1 MPQGSHL
8 SDAVVSARVVPARSA
23 KGCADLAELAAAE
36 SWSPAPLEMVGFSL
50 PESVRQARQRMLAQ
64 YRGRFHDVRLVAG
77 MAGIGDIAHGEYVC
91 DGVYDNLGRLN
102 NAWYEKHGLRLDDS
116 GACEFFSGKG
126 EPLQVASAI
135 SFFGWENGNYAHW
148 LSEKLGRFYWIEQ
161 ADLPQDTVVLVE
173 AGLPASIMDAL
184 ALFWP
189 RERTVCVQPGRACQV
204 DVLHHFSDTA
214 DIWEPRAGYVYRG
227 DEYHLYPPAIAWMA
241 SRVRT
246 RCSALDGRDRA
257 YLIRPPGGNGRTI
270 VNQQELIRQLNGEG
284 FQAFQPE
291 VRDFASQVRALAG
304 CELAILG
311 SGAAAANLLWMP
323 RGGTL
328 VMLIQD
334 NPQMWYWF
342 FHALAA
348 AVGVR
353 LVYHPVKGLPG
364 THSVVYHWNVEIPI
378 EALRQWLAQDAQR
391 ASQGLPEQPLGV
403 ATLQGELAGRRRRT
417 LPEPLPAEPQEE
429 GVDVTVAVM
438 SYNNAEFL
446 AQTID
451 SILAQEGVRLEVVVY
466 DDCSKDDSLDVLKRY
481 AGEPRLH
488 FEVNAQNLGMTG
500 NYNKCVAA
508 GRGRY
513 VVVLGSDDVLYPGH
527 LASLVEAMDASPQA
541 ALGYTQCYWIDEKG
555 VRQQYADHP
564 GHRRASYCGGRD
576 EVIDLLCFDNYITPS
591 AAMLRRS
598 SLHLVALPEG
608 GIHRHD
614 MLAGDWELW
623 IRLAHVAPDFVF
635 LRQPSVGY
643 RVHGGQISKSFYGSD
658 RPLREHTEIL
668 ELCLDDAATRVR
680 MRDAA
685 QPIWQLYRQRIEAYS
700 AEVRAPLQARID
712 AIRRALLEQSA
723 DDSVAQCL
731 FSIILTTY
739 NRPDLLKD
747 ALASVGTQT
756 LRDFEV
762 ILINDNGEPVEH
774 LLAVYDFPITYI
786 RQGRNQGLSA
796 ARNAGL
802 KQARGRYVVYL
813 DDDDIYLP
821 NHLVVLAEAFEQHP
835 GSVIYTGVE
844 YVNEK
849 LENGQRIELGRG
861 QPFKHE
867 VFDRD
872 RLFTQ
877 NYIPVNTWAH
887 PRSMLGEVGEFD
899 TGLAA
904 FEDWD
909 MLLRLATRYPFVH
922 VPVVTSE
929 VHTREQS
936 TSDDHMLGRERK
948 NFPALYQLLY
958 QRYPGSDSEVL
969 TRERGDML
977 QRLGISVDRG
987 TDVPTLQRWLA
998 ERLPT
1003 KTENRLINQYLQEH
1017 DGGPLIGIIVLDLDG
1032 QSAPLM
1038 QTLKSL
1044 IGERCLYATLKIV
1057 VLTSSADV
1065 PKTSAGDKLHFVRL
1079 SDASLA
1085 AQINHVVS
1093 ESDFSWFMLARA
1105 GDEFTPSGL
1114 MIAGLELAANP
1125 ECRAIYG
1132 DQLQRLPDG
1141 SLGGA
1146 FLPSFNLDLLLSFPL
1161 VMARHWLFRRDV
1173 FLAVGGFD
1181 AQFAEALEFD
1191 LLTRLIE
1198 AQGLLGLGH
1207 VDEPLLITDAPALRD
1222 NPDERRVI
1230 ERHLAQRGYQARVIP
1245 GLPARYRIDYGHS
1258 NTPLVSIIIAIDAS
1272 LACLQRCL
1280 ESLLEKTRYAHYEI
1294 LFGAHD
1300 ALDADTQVWLQG
1312 IAGLADARLR
1322 VVSAGDIVQA
1332 QNQAAMAAQGE
1343 YLLLLSAESVAVSE
1357 AWLDELL
1364 NHAQRPEVG
1373 VVGGKLLS
1381 GDGRI
1386 DQAGL
1391 LLGLRGPA
1399 GRAFAGEAM
1408 DSAGYLQRLQVD
1420 QNYSAVSDACLM
1432 VRAEIFRQLGGLDT
1446 TLNAYRDVDFC
1457 LRVRA
1462 AGYLTVWA
1470 AHAVLMHEHVYREP
1484 DVAEQDALYERHLAD
1499 IARDPAY
1506 NRNLALSGRGF
1517 DLEVDSGLTW
1527 SPLSWRPLPV
1537 VLAHP
1542 ADPFGCGNYRVI
1554 KPFSAL
1560 KESGMADGM
1569 MSIGL
1574 LQVPDLERLDPDV
1587 IVLQRQIGDER
1598 LDAMR
1603 RIKKFSRA
1611 FTIYELDD
1619 YLPNLPLKSVHRP
1632 QMPKDILKSLRKGL
1646 SFVDRFT
1653 VSTAPLA
1660 EAFAGLHGDIRVVEN
1675 RLPVDWWSGLSS
1687 MRRRGRK
1694 PRVGWAGGV
1703 SHTGDL
1709 ELITDVVKE
1718 LAGEVEWVFMGMCPE
1733 VIRPYVHEMHVGV
1746 AIDLYPAALASL
1758 DLDLALAP
1766 VEQNLFNEC
1775 KSNLRLLEYG
1785 ACGFP
1790 VICSDLVCYQGALPV
1805 TRVKNRFKDWVDAI
1819 RMHISDLDASAR
1831 MGDELRRQV
1840 QHGWMLDGENLEVWR
1855 ASWSPD

>member
-1 MPQGSHL
+1 MQGENMVGGRCLGKPWLVGIAGVAHDDHEQVFALDEVSWQHSLCVLPWQQLKAYGDANGLVFERIVAGNESVYDALLLLVVGNTGVALSGTKPQVRRYLLLQGEQPRFSAEQETAFARIFLPLGEPFTDGRLVCLNQPLLLPISQLKVSRWTVCADDPELPGLLSPQWRECLENGVVPVHTADWSVPDWMPQDSYI
-8 SDAVVSARVVPARSA
+8 DARNCTGDSEVRAYCDARVGAAAGVLQGFLFGESSYPYSVEYWIVALTAAIACDVTETRKNWPLLSVIIPTYNYGHFLRQTVSSVLGQGVDDIEILVLDNASTDNTAEIIQAYADEPRVRYLRNLRNVGPRYNVLNGIHIARGRYLSMLM
-23 KGCADLAELAAAE
+23 ADDYFNPGYLSNLLPRLLSRPEVVIGYTAIRWVNEHGQPLPMPRHPGYCSEDYTGGRNELAELLIHDNYIAPTAALIQRE
-36 SWSPAPLEMVGFSL
+36 PFL
-50 PESVRQARQRMLAQ
+50 SVCRSDPNLIGAGDWLA
-64 YRGRFHDVRLVAG
+64 
-77 MAGIGDIAHGEYVC
+77 M
-91 DGVYDNLGRLN
+91 
-102 NAWYEKHGLRLDDS
+102 
-116 GACEFFSGKG
+116 
-126 EPLQVASAI
+126 LQVAEKYPDFIFMSEPGVSYRAHSAQFSNEFYSSNSPLTDHI
-135 SFFGWENGNYAHW
+135 RILEGVFKRGTESKIRGRELEVAAH
-148 LSEKLGRFYWIEQ
+148 LRRR
-161 ADLPQDTVVLVE
+161 
-173 AGLPASIMDAL
+173 L
-184 ALFWP
+184 ALYP
-189 RERTVCVQPGRACQV
+189 
-204 DVLHHFSDTA
+204 
-214 DIWEPRAGYVYRG
+214 
-227 DEYHLYPPAIAWMA
+227 DEQGSPLGM
-241 SRVRT
+241 RVRNL
-246 RCSALDGRDRA
+246 CE
-257 YLIRPPGGNGRTI
+257 
-270 VNQQELIRQLNGEG
+270 QFEEL
-284 FQAFQPE
+284 
-291 VRDFASQVRALAG
+291 
-304 CELAILG
+304 
-311 SGAAAANLLWMP
+311 
-323 RGGTL
+323 
-328 VMLIQD
+328 
-334 NPQMWYWF
+334 
-342 FHALAA
+342 
-348 AVGVR
+348 
-353 LVYHPVKGLPG
+353 
-364 THSVVYHWNVEIPI
+364 
-378 EALRQWLAQDAQR
+378 
-391 ASQGLPEQPLGV
+391 
-403 ATLQGELAGRRRRT
+403 
-417 LPEPLPAEPQEE
+417 
-429 GVDVTVAVM
+429 
-438 SYNNAEFL
+438 
-446 AQTID
+446 
-451 SILAQEGVRLEVVVY
+451 
-466 DDCSKDDSLDVLKRY
+466 
-481 AGEPRLH
+481 
-488 FEVNAQNLGMTG
+488 
-500 NYNKCVAA
+500 
-508 GRGRY
+508 
-513 VVVLGSDDVLYPGH
+513 
-527 LASLVEAMDASPQA
+527 A
-541 ALGYTQCYWIDEKG
+541 ALGE
-555 VRQQYADHP
+555 
-564 GHRRASYCGGRD
+564 
-576 EVIDLLCFDNYITPS
+576 
-591 AAMLRRS
+591 S
-598 SLHLVALPEG
+598 S
-608 GIHRHD
+608 
-614 MLAGDWELW
+614 
-623 IRLAHVAPDFVF
+623 
-635 LRQPSVGY
+635 
-643 RVHGGQISKSFYGSD
+643 
-658 RPLREHTEIL
+658 
-668 ELCLDDAATRVR
+668 
-680 MRDAA
+680 
-685 QPIWQLYRQRIEAYS
+685 
-700 AEVRAPLQARID
+700 
-712 AIRRALLEQSA
+712 
-723 DDSVAQCL
+723 L

-747 ALASVGTQT
+747 ALASVGSQT

-774 LLAVYDFPITYI
+774 LLAAYDFPITYI

-802 KQARGRYVVYL
+802 ALARGRYIVYL

-821 NHLVVLAEAFEQHP
+821 NHLAVLAEAFEQHP

-849 LENGQRIELGRG
+849 LKDGQRIELGRG

-872 RLFTQ
+872 RLFVQ

-887 PRSMLGEVGEFD
+887 PRQMLATVGEFD
-899 TGLAA
+899 TSLAA

-922 VPVVTSE
+922 VQMVTSE
-929 VHTREQS
+929 VHTREPGAGG
-936 TSDDHMLGRERK
+936 DHMLGRERK

-958 QRYPGSDSEVL
+958 QRYLGSESEVL
-969 TRERGDML
+969 KRERGDML
-977 QRLGISVDRG
+977 QRLGISADRG
-987 TDVPTLQRWLA
+987 ADVPALQRWLA
-998 ERLPT
+998 ARLPT
-1003 KTENRLINQYLQEH
+1003 AAENRLINEYLQEH

-1032 QSAPLM
+1032 QSVPLM

-1044 IGERCLYATLKIV
+1044 IGERCLYSTLKIV

-1085 AQINHVVS
+1085 AQINHIVS

-1105 GDEFTPSGL
+1105 GDEFTSSGL
-1114 MIAGLELAANP
+1114 MVAGLELAANP

-1132 DQLQRLPDG
+1132 DHLQRLPDG

-1181 AQFAEALEFD
+1181 TQFAEALEFD
-1191 LLTRLIE
+1191 LLVRLIE
-1198 AQGLLGLGH
+1198 GQGLVGLGH

-1230 ERHLAQRGYQARVIP
+1230 ERHLAQRGYQARVVP

-1258 NTPLVSIIIAIDAS
+1258 NTPLVSIIIAVDTS

-1280 ESLLEKTRYAHYEI
+1280 ESVLEKTRYGHYEI
-1294 LFGAHD
+1294 LFGAHH
-1300 ALDADTQVWLQG
+1300 AMDADTQAWLQG
-1312 IAGLADARLR
+1312 IADLADARLR
-1322 VVSAGDIVQA
+1322 VVAAADITQA
-1332 QNQAAMAAQGE
+1332 QHQAALAAQGE
-1343 YLLLLSAESVAVSE
+1343 YLLLLSAEAVAVSDS
-1357 AWLDELL
+1357 WLEELL

-1432 VRAEIFRQLGGLDT
+1432 VRAEIYHQVGGLDT
-1446 TLNAYRDVDFC
+1446 ALSAYRDVDFC
-1457 LRVRA
+1457 LRVRS
-1462 AGYLTVWA
+1462 AGYLIVWA
-1470 AHAVLMHEHVYREP
+1470 AHAVLMHDHVYREP
-1484 DVAEQDALYERHLAD
+1484 DVAEQDALYERHLPV

-1517 DLEVDSGLTW
+1517 DLEADAGLTW
-1527 SPLSWRPLPV
+1527 RPLSWRPLPV
-1537 VLAHP
+1537 ILAHP

-1560 KESGMADGM
+1560 KEHGMVDGM

-1687 MRRRGRK
+1687 KRQRGRK

-1718 LAGEVEWVFMGMCPE
+1718 LAGEVEWVFMGMCPDR
-1733 VIRPYVHEMHVGV
+1733 IRPYVHELHAGV
-1746 AIDLYPAALASL
+1746 AIDQYPAALARL

-1790 VICSDLVCYQGALPV
+1790 VVCSDLVCYQGALPV

-1819 RMHISDLDASAR
+1819 RMHISDLEASAR

-1840 QHGWMLDGENLEVWR
+1840 QGSWMLDGANIEAWR
-1855 ASWSPD
+1855 ASWLPD

>member
-1 MPQGSHL
+1 MTGDMMQSDVMVGGRCLGKPWRVGIAGVACDNPEHLFVVGDASWEALLRELPLQQLKVYGDAHGLIFERVVTGQEVIYDALLLVSDSRDGASLATSYLQVRRYLLLRGQQSRFSAEQETSFARIFLPLGEPFTDGRLVCLNPPLNLPATPASAPQWKICAAPPELPGLLSPQWRECLESGDVPVHVGEWSVPAWLPPGSYIDARDCVGDADLTARCNERVTSAATVIAAFCTDKSSYPYSTECWIAALTAAIAGDAAAVRGSGPLL
-8 SDAVVSARVVPARSA
+8 SVIIPAYNYGRFLKQTISSVLDQGYDDIEILVLDNASTDGTPEVVASFAKESCVRYLRNSRNVGPSYNVLNGIQIAQGRYLSLLMADDYYNPGYLSRLLPRLLRKPEAVVGYTSIRWVNEQGQALAAPRHPGYHCEDYDGGRNEV
-23 KGCADLAELAAAE
+23 AELLIHDNYIPPSATLIQRE
-36 SWSPAPLEMVGFSL
+36 PLLQVWRRDPQLNG
-50 PESVRQARQRMLAQ
+50 
-64 YRGRFHDVRLVAG
+64 AG
-77 MAGIGDIAHGEYVC
+77 DWLSM
-91 DGVYDNLGRLN
+91 
-102 NAWYEKHGLRLDDS
+102 
-116 GACEFFSGKG
+116 
-126 EPLQVASAI
+126 LQVA
-135 SFFGWENGNYAHW
+135 
-148 LSEKLGRFYWIEQ
+148 EK
-161 ADLPQDTVVLVE
+161 
-173 AGLPASIMDAL
+173 
-184 ALFWP
+184 
-189 RERTVCVQPGRACQV
+189 
-204 DVLHHFSDTA
+204 H
-214 DIWEPRAGYVYRG
+214 
-227 DEYHLYPPAIAWMA
+227 
-241 SRVRT
+241 
-246 RCSALDGRDRA
+246 
-257 YLIRPPGGNGRTI
+257 
-270 VNQQELIRQLNGEG
+270 
-284 FQAFQPE
+284 
-291 VRDFASQVRALAG
+291 
-304 CELAILG
+304 
-311 SGAAAANLLWMP
+311 
-323 RGGTL
+323 
-328 VMLIQD
+328 
-334 NPQMWYWF
+334 
-342 FHALAA
+342 
-348 AVGVR
+348 
-353 LVYHPVKGLPG
+353 
-364 THSVVYHWNVEIPI
+364 
-378 EALRQWLAQDAQR
+378 
-391 ASQGLPEQPLGV
+391 
-403 ATLQGELAGRRRRT
+403 
-417 LPEPLPAEPQEE
+417 
-429 GVDVTVAVM
+429 
-438 SYNNAEFL
+438 
-446 AQTID
+446 
-451 SILAQEGVRLEVVVY
+451 
-466 DDCSKDDSLDVLKRY
+466 
-481 AGEPRLH
+481 
-488 FEVNAQNLGMTG
+488 
-500 NYNKCVAA
+500 
-508 GRGRY
+508 
-513 VVVLGSDDVLYPGH
+513 
-527 LASLVEAMDASPQA
+527 
-541 ALGYTQCYWIDEKG
+541 
-555 VRQQYADHP
+555 
-564 GHRRASYCGGRD
+564 
-576 EVIDLLCFDNYITPS
+576 
-591 AAMLRRS
+591 
-598 SLHLVALPEG
+598 
-608 GIHRHD
+608 
-614 MLAGDWELW
+614 
-623 IRLAHVAPDFVF
+623 PDFVF
-635 LRQPSVGY
+635 LSEPGVTYRAHAAQLSTEFYASSAPLADHIRLVEGLFERNAEGKLRGRELDVAAHLRRRLALYPSEVD
-643 RVHGGQISKSFYGSD
+643 S
-658 RPLREHTEIL
+658 PLGM
-668 ELCLDDAATRVR
+668 RVR
-680 MRDAA
+680 NLCERLEALAA
-685 QPIWQLYRQRIEAYS
+685 LGES
-700 AEVRAPLQARID
+700 
-712 AIRRALLEQSA
+712 S
-723 DDSVAQCL
+723 L

-747 ALASVGTQT
+747 ALDSVGCQT
-756 LRDFEV
+756 RRDFEV

-774 LLAVYDFPITYI
+774 LLAAYDFPITYI

-802 KQARGRYVVYL
+802 ALARGRYIVYL

-821 NHLVVLAEAFEQHP
+821 NHLAVLAEAFEQHP

-849 LENGQRIELGRG
+849 LEDGQRLELARG

-872 RLFTQ
+872 RLFVQ

-887 PRSMLGEVGEFD
+887 PRQMLATVGEFD
-899 TGLAA
+899 TSLAA

-958 QRYPGSDSEVL
+958 QRYPGSGSEVL
-969 TRERGDML
+969 THERGDML
-977 QRLGISVDRG
+977 QRLGVSVEVRPKI
-987 TDVPTLQRWLA
+987 PTLQRWLA
-998 ERLPT
+998 ERIPT
-1003 KTENRLINQYLQEH
+1003 ETENRLINEYLQ
-1017 DGGPLIGIIVLDLDG
+1017 DKNGGPLIGIIVLDLEG
-1032 QSAPLM
+1032 QSPPLM

-1065 PKTSAGDKLHFVRL
+1065 PKTSAADKLHFVRL
-1079 SDASLA
+1079 NDETLAS
-1085 AQINHVVS
+1085 QINRIVS
-1093 ESDFSWFMLARA
+1093 ESDFAWFMLAYA

-1114 MIAGLELAANP
+1114 MVAGLELAANP

-1146 FLPSFNLDLLLSFPL
+1146 FLPGFNLDLLLSFPL
-1161 VMARHWLFRRDV
+1161 VMARHWLYRRDM
-1173 FLAVGGFD
+1173 FLAAGGFD
-1181 AQFAEALEFD
+1181 AEFPEAFEFE

-1198 AQGLLGLGH
+1198 QKGLVGLGH
-1207 VDEPLLITDAPALRD
+1207 VDEPLLITDAPALQD

-1230 ERHLAQRGYQARVIP
+1230 ERHLAQRGYQARVVP

-1258 NTPLVSIIIAIDAS
+1258 NTPLVSIIIAVDTS
-1272 LACLQRCL
+1272 LVCLQRCL
-1280 ESLLEKTRYAHYEI
+1280 DSVLEKTRYGHYEI
-1294 LFGAHD
+1294 LFGAHQ
-1300 ALDADTQVWLQG
+1300 AMDADTQVWLQG
-1312 IAGLADARLR
+1312 IADLADARLR
-1322 VVSAGDIVQA
+1322 VVAAADITQA
-1332 QNQAAMAAQGE
+1332 QHQAALAAQGE
-1343 YLLLLSAESVAVSE
+1343 YLLLLSGEAVAVSDG
-1357 AWLDELL
+1357 WLGELL

-1399 GRAFAGEAM
+1399 GRIFAGEAM

-1432 VRAEIFRQLGGLDT
+1432 VRADIYHQVGGLDT
-1446 TLNAYRDVDFC
+1446 TLSAYRDVDFC
-1457 LRVRA
+1457 LRVRS

-1470 AHAVLMHEHVYREP
+1470 AHAVLMHDHVYREP
-1484 DVAEQDALYERHLAD
+1484 DVAEQDALYERHLPD

-1517 DLEVDSGLTW
+1517 DLEADAGLTW
-1527 SPLSWRPLPV
+1527 RPLNWRPLPV

-1560 KESGMADGM
+1560 KEHGMVDGM

-1660 EAFAGLHGDIRVVEN
+1660 EAFAGLHGDIRVIEN

-1687 MRRRGRK
+1687 KRQRGRK
-1694 PRVGWAGGV
+1694 PRVGWAGGI

-1718 LAGEVEWVFMGMCPE
+1718 LAGEVEWVFMGMCPDR
-1733 VIRPYVHEMHVGV
+1733 IRPYVHELHAGV
-1746 AIDLYPAALASL
+1746 AIDLYPAALARL

-1790 VICSDLVCYQGALPV
+1790 VVCSDLVCYQGALPV

-1819 RMHISDLDASAR
+1819 RMHISDLEASAR

-1840 QHGWMLDGENLEVWR
+1840 QGGWMLDGANIEAWR
-1855 ASWSPD
+1855 ASWLPD

>member
-1 MPQGSHL
+1 MMQSDVMVGGRCLGKPWRVGIAGIAYDNPEQLFVLNDSSWESLRRELPLPQLRAYCDAHGLIIERVVTEHKASYDAL
-8 SDAVVSARVVPARSA
+8 LLVSDAHGGVPLVTSNLQARRYLLLRGQQSRFSAEQEASFARIFLPLGEPFTDGRLVCLNPPLNLPATPASVPLWRICADTPELPGLLSLQWRECLESGNVPVYVGDWSVPAWLPPGSYIDARDCDDDDREAYCNEQVAAAAAVLASYCIDKRSYPYSAECWVAALTAAIAGDAASVRENRPLLSVIIPAYNYGRFLKQTISSVLDQGYDDIEILVLDNASTDGTPEVVASFA
-23 KGCADLAELAAAE
+23 KESCVRYLRNSRNVGPSYNVLNGIQIAQGRYLSILMADDYYNPGYLSRLLPRLQQKPKAVVGYTSIRWVNEQGQALVAPRHPGYRSEDYDGGRNEVAELLIHDNYIPPSAA
-36 SWSPAPLEMVGFSL
+36 LI
-50 PESVRQARQRMLAQ
+50 QREPFLQ
-64 YRGRFHDVRLVAG
+64 VWRRDPQLNGAG
-77 MAGIGDIAHGEYVC
+77 DWLSM
-91 DGVYDNLGRLN
+91 
-102 NAWYEKHGLRLDDS
+102 
-116 GACEFFSGKG
+116 
-126 EPLQVASAI
+126 LQVAEKYPDFI
-135 SFFGWENGNYAHW
+135 F
-148 LSEKLGRFYWIEQ
+148 LSEPGVTYRSHAAQLSTEFYSSSAPL
-161 ADLPQDTVVLVE
+161 ADHIRLVE
-173 AGLPASIMDAL
+173 GVFERNAEGKLRGRELDVAAHLRRRL
-184 ALFWP
+184 AL
-189 RERTVCVQPGRACQV
+189 
-204 DVLHHFSDTA
+204 
-214 DIWEPRAGYVYRG
+214 
-227 DEYHLYPPAIAWMA
+227 YPSEVGSPLGV
-241 SRVRT
+241 RVRN
-246 RCSALDGRDRA
+246 L
-257 YLIRPPGGNGRTI
+257 
-270 VNQQELIRQLNGEG
+270 
-284 FQAFQPE
+284 
-291 VRDFASQVRALAG
+291 
-304 CELAILG
+304 CERLE
-311 SGAAAANLLWMP
+311 
-323 RGGTL
+323 
-328 VMLIQD
+328 
-334 NPQMWYWF
+334 
-342 FHALAA
+342 ALAA
-348 AVGVR
+348 
-353 LVYHPVKGLPG
+353 
-364 THSVVYHWNVEIPI
+364 
-378 EALRQWLAQDAQR
+378 
-391 ASQGLPEQPLGV
+391 LG
-403 ATLQGELAGRRRRT
+403 E
-417 LPEPLPAEPQEE
+417 
-429 GVDVTVAVM
+429 
-438 SYNNAEFL
+438 
-446 AQTID
+446 
-451 SILAQEGVRLEVVVY
+451 
-466 DDCSKDDSLDVLKRY
+466 
-481 AGEPRLH
+481 
-488 FEVNAQNLGMTG
+488 
-500 NYNKCVAA
+500 
-508 GRGRY
+508 
-513 VVVLGSDDVLYPGH
+513 
-527 LASLVEAMDASPQA
+527 
-541 ALGYTQCYWIDEKG
+541 
-555 VRQQYADHP
+555 
-564 GHRRASYCGGRD
+564 
-576 EVIDLLCFDNYITPS
+576 
-591 AAMLRRS
+591 S
-598 SLHLVALPEG
+598 SLL
-608 GIHRHD
+608 
-614 MLAGDWELW
+614 
-623 IRLAHVAPDFVF
+623 
-635 LRQPSVGY
+635 
-643 RVHGGQISKSFYGSD
+643 
-658 RPLREHTEIL
+658 
-668 ELCLDDAATRVR
+668 
-680 MRDAA
+680 
-685 QPIWQLYRQRIEAYS
+685 
-700 AEVRAPLQARID
+700 
-712 AIRRALLEQSA
+712 
-723 DDSVAQCL
+723 
-731 FSIILTTY
+731 SIILTTY
-739 NRPDLLKD
+739 NRPGLLKD
-747 ALASVGTQT
+747 ALASVGCQT

-774 LLAVYDFPITYI
+774 LLAAYDFPITYI

-802 KQARGRYVVYL
+802 ALARGRYIVYL

-821 NHLVVLAEAFEQHP
+821 NHLAVLAEAFEQHP

-849 LENGQRIELGRG
+849 LENGQRLELGRG

-872 RLFTQ
+872 RLFVQ

-887 PRSMLGEVGEFD
+887 PRQMLATVGEFD
-899 TGLAA
+899 TSLAA

-969 TRERGDML
+969 KRERGDML
-977 QRLGISVDRG
+977 QRLGISVDECA
-987 TDVPTLQRWLA
+987 DVPTLQRWLA

-1003 KTENRLINQYLQEH
+1003 EPENRLINQYLQEH
-1017 DGGPLIGIIVLDLDG
+1017 DGGPMIGIIVLDIDG
-1032 QSAPLM
+1032 QSPLLM

-1057 VLTSSADV
+1057 VLTSGGDV
-1065 PKTSAGDKLHFVRL
+1065 PKTSAGEKLHFVRL
-1079 SDASLA
+1079 SDEHLAS
-1085 AQINHVVS
+1085 QINRVVN
-1093 ESDFSWFMLARA
+1093 ENDFSWFMLARA

-1114 MIAGLELAANP
+1114 MVAGLELAANP

-1161 VMARHWLFRRDV
+1161 IMARHWLFRRDV
-1173 FLAVGGFD
+1173 FLGVGSFD

-1191 LLTRLIE
+1191 LLVRLIE

-1207 VDEPLLITDAPALRD
+1207 VDEPLLIIDAPALQD

-1230 ERHLAQRGYQARVIP
+1230 ERHLAQRGYQARVLP

-1258 NTPLVSIIIAIDAS
+1258 STPLVSIIIAVDAP
-1272 LACLQRCL
+1272 LASLQRCL
-1280 ESLLEKTRYAHYEI
+1280 DSLLEKTLYAHYEI
-1294 LFGAHD
+1294 LLGAHD
-1300 ALDADTQVWLQG
+1300 GLDADTQAWLQG
-1312 IAGLADARLR
+1312 IASLANARLR
-1322 VVSAGDIVQA
+1322 VVSAGDIMLA

-1343 YLLLLSAESVAVSE
+1343 YLLLLSGESVAVSE
-1357 AWLDELL
+1357 AWLNELL

-1432 VRAEIFRQLGGLDT
+1432 VRTDIFRQLGGLDV
-1446 TLNAYRDVDFC
+1446 TLSAYRDIDFC

-1484 DVAEQDALYERHLAD
+1484 DVGEQDALYERHLPD

-1517 DLEVDSGLTW
+1517 DLEIDSGLTW
-1527 SPLSWRPLPV
+1527 RPLSWRPLPV

-1574 LQVPDLERLDPDV
+1574 LQVPDVERFDPDI

-1619 YLPNLPLKSVHRP
+1619 YLPNLPLKSVHRA

-1660 EAFAGLHGDIRVVEN
+1660 EAFAGLHSDIRVIEN

-1687 MRRRGRK
+1687 KRQRGRK

-1709 ELITDVVKE
+1709 ELIADVVKA

-1733 VIRPYVHEMHVGV
+1733 IIRPYVHEMHAGV
-1746 AIDLYPAALASL
+1746 AIDLYPAALARL

-1790 VICSDLVCYQGALPV
+1790 VVCSDLVCYQGVLPV

-1819 RMHISDLDASAR
+1819 RMHISDLDASAK
-1831 MGDELRRQV
+1831 MGDELRKHV
-1840 QHGWMLDGENLEVWR
+1840 QESWMLEGVNLEAWR
-1855 ASWSPD
+1855 ASWLPD

>member
-1 MPQGSHL
+1 MDWASIAGGRCQGEPWRVGIVGIHPGPEGEAFLL
-8 SDAVVSARVVPARSA
+8 SDEQWA
-23 KGCADLAELAAAE
+23 KLQVLL
-36 SWSPAPLEMVGFSL
+36 PL
-50 PESVRQARQRMLAQ
+50 
-64 YRGRFHDVRLVAG
+64 
-77 MAGIGDIAHGEYVC
+77 
-91 DGVYDNLGRLN
+91 
-102 NAWYEKHGLRLDDS
+102 
-116 GACEFFSGKG
+116 
-126 EPLQVASAI
+126 EPLQIYGNGNGFRFGRVTVASERSEHDAFLFVEQDLPGMGVFNNSSDARRYLLLLAHSGEVEEHVHFDRVFLPAREAFLGQRLI
-135 SFFGWENGNYAHW
+135 RLNQPLELPLTDLPLRPAFRDKALIFGRDCVELDQAHFALCDTDAELSNW
-148 LSEKLGRFYWIEQ
+148 LS
-161 ADLPQDTVVLVE
+161 PQWQNCLLCGVVPV
-173 AGLPASIMDAL
+173 STAL
-184 ALFWP
+184 APIPDWFPADCYVDGTRFANEAELHAFLDRMPWSDYQSMATRLRSFLMQGSARPDERIYPYTVDFWINAL
-189 RERTVCVQPGRACQV
+189 TSVIALDAAQV
-204 DVLHHFSDTA
+204 
-214 DIWEPRAGYVYRG
+214 RG
-227 DEYHLYPPAIAWMA
+227 DEPLLSVVIPAFNYARYLGQAVRSLLNQDVDSIEVLVLDNASTDDTQGLMA
-241 SRVRT
+241 TFAADPRVRYM
-246 RCSALDGRDRA
+246 RNRRNFGAGNNSHNGFWAAKGK
-257 YLIRPPGGNGRTI
+257 YLILFMADDFMNPGHVSR
-270 VNQQELIRQLNGEG
+270 
-284 FQAFQPE
+284 
-291 VRDFASQVRALAG
+291 
-304 CELAILG
+304 
-311 SGAAAANLLWMP
+311 LLPAMENDA
-323 RGGTL
+323 R
-328 VMLIQD
+328 I
-334 NPQMWYWF
+334 
-342 FHALAA
+342 
-348 AVGVR
+348 AVG
-353 LVYHPVKGLPG
+353 Y
-364 THSVVYHWNVEIPI
+364 SPI
-378 EALRQWLAQDAQR
+378 CWVDE
-391 ASQGLPEQPLGV
+391 QGRPLTG
-403 ATLQGELAGRRRRT
+403 
-417 LPEPLPAEPQEE
+417 
-429 GVDVTVAVM
+429 
-438 SYNNAEFL
+438 
-446 AQTID
+446 
-451 SILAQEGVRLEVVVY
+451 
-466 DDCSKDDSLDVLKRY
+466 
-481 AGEPRLH
+481 PR
-488 FEVNAQNLGMTG
+488 
-500 NYNKCVAA
+500 
-508 GRGRY
+508 
-513 VVVLGSDDVLYPGH
+513 
-527 LASLVEAMDASPQA
+527 
-541 ALGYTQCYWIDEKG
+541 
-555 VRQQYADHP
+555 HP
-564 GHRRASYCGGRD
+564 GHRQANYVGGRN
-576 EVIDLLCFDNYITPS
+576 EVVDLLIYDNYITPS
-591 AAMLRRS
+591 AAIIRRE
-598 SLHLVALPEG
+598 AFFQAWQRDIRIRG
-608 GIHRHD
+608 
-614 MLAGDWELW
+614 AGDWQLMVQLGE
-623 IRLAHVAPDFVF
+623 RYPDFVF
-635 LRQPSVGY
+635 TTSPGVSY
-643 RVHGGQISKSFYGSD
+643 RVHGAQHSNEYYGTSS
-658 RPLREHTEIL
+658 PLEGHLCIL
-668 ELCLDDAATRVR
+668 EGVFGRGS
-680 MRDAA
+680 
-685 QPIWQLYRQRIEAYS
+685 E
-700 AEVRAPLQARID
+700 
-712 AIRRALLEQSA
+712 ALLKGCEREIAEHLRRRMEQYPSEREGHLGIRA
-723 DDSVAQCL
+723 SRLCERLEGLAQESEDVQ

-739 NRPDLLKD
+739 NRPDLLKY
-747 ALASVGTQT
+747 ALASVGSQL

-774 LLAVYDFPITYI
+774 LLADYDVPITYI

-802 KQARGRYVVYL
+802 KLARGRYIVYL

-821 NHLVVLAEAFEQHP
+821 NHLAVLAEAFQQHP
-835 GSVIYTGVE
+835 YSVVYTGVE
-844 YVNEK
+844 YVSER
-849 LENGQRIELGRG
+849 LEGGQRIEVGRS
-861 QPFKHE
+861 QPFRHE

-887 PRSMLGEVGEFD
+887 PRDMLGVVGEFD

-936 TSDDHMLGRERK
+936 SSGDHMLGRERK

-958 QRYPGSDSEVL
+958 QRYPGSDSRVL
-969 TRERGDML
+969 KCEREDML
-977 QRLGISVDRG
+977 QRLGVAVEVCSDI
-987 TDVPTLQRWLA
+987 PTLQRWLA

-1003 KTENRLINQYLQEH
+1003 ETENRLINEYLQVH
-1017 DGGPLIGIIVLDLDG
+1017 DGGPLIGIIVLDVEG

-1057 VLTSSADV
+1057 VLTSGADV
-1065 PKTSAGDKLHFVRL
+1065 PKTSAGDKLHFVQL

-1114 MIAGLELAANP
+1114 MVAGLELAANP
-1125 ECRAIYG
+1125 QCRAIYG
-1132 DQLQRLPDG
+1132 DQLQRLSDG

-1191 LLTRLIE
+1191 LLVRLIE

-1258 NTPLVSIIIAIDAS
+1258 NTPLVSIIIAVDAP

-1280 ESLLEKTRYAHYEI
+1280 DSLLEKTRYAHYEI

-1300 ALDADTQVWLQG
+1300 ALDTDTQAWLQG

-1322 VVSAGDIVQA
+1322 VVSASDIVQV

-1343 YLLLLSAESVAVSE
+1343 YLLLLSGESVAVSE
-1357 AWLDELL
+1357 TWLDELL

-1432 VRAEIFRQLGGLDT
+1432 VRADIFRQLGGLDP

-1457 LRVRA
+1457 LRTRA

-1527 SPLSWRPLPV
+1527 RPLSWRPLPV
-1537 VLAHP
+1537 ILAHP

-1660 EAFAGLHGDIRVVEN
+1660 EAFAGLHRDIRVVEN

-1687 MRRRGRK
+1687 KRQRGKK

-1733 VIRPYVHEMHVGV
+1733 IIRPYVHEMHAGV

-1790 VICSDLVCYQGALPV
+1790 VVCSDLVCYQGVLPV

-1840 QHGWMLDGENLEVWR
+1840 QGGWMLNGENLEVWK
-1855 ASWSPD
+1855 ASWLPD

>member
-1 MPQGSHL
+1 MEWAGIAGGRCPG
-8 SDAVVSARVVPARSA
+8 
-23 KGCADLAELAAAE
+23 
-36 SWSPAPLEMVGFSL
+36 APWRIG
-50 PESVRQARQRMLAQ
+50 
-64 YRGRFHDVRLVAG
+64 VAG
-77 MAGIGDIAHGEYVC
+77 SSVGDPQRISLLNEKDWQRLSELLPWSQLREYG
-91 DGVYDNLGRLN
+91 DAN
-102 NAWYEKHGLRLDDS
+102 GLL
-116 GACEFFSGKG
+116 F
-126 EPLQVASAI
+126 EPLQAVDTQGFDALLQVVLTRESEPKVCFESPLRRYLLLLDAGQRCEAVYEHHFARIFMPGCNPLSDERQICLNPSIEMAEQPASRPFATEQVAVYGREGIDDVSK
-135 SFFGWENGNYAHW
+135 AHFAYCEGAERVSGW
-148 LSEKLGRFYWIEQ
+148 LSDCWLDCLRNGMVPVHVADWPVPAWIPENSYVDGRRFP
-161 ADLPQDTVVLVE
+161 DRDTLELFLDTMAPEDYRAMVE
-173 AGLPASIMDAL
+173 AMRHFWASSDSYPYSIDAWIN
-184 ALFWP
+184 AL
-189 RERTVCVQPGRACQV
+189 TAAVAADAIQV
-204 DVLHHFSDTA
+204 
-214 DIWEPRAGYVYRG
+214 
-227 DEYHLYPPAIAWMA
+227 
-241 SRVRT
+241 
-246 RCSALDGRDRA
+246 
-257 YLIRPPGGNGRTI
+257 
-270 VNQQELIRQLNGEG
+270 
-284 FQAFQPE
+284 
-291 VRDFASQVRALAG
+291 
-304 CELAILG
+304 
-311 SGAAAANLLWMP
+311 
-323 RGGTL
+323 RGGTP
-328 VMLIQD
+328 LISVIIPSY
-334 NPQMWYWF
+334 NYGRF
-342 FHALAA
+342 
-348 AVGVR
+348 VGQTVA
-353 LVYHPVKGLPG
+353 
-364 THSVVYHWNVEIPI
+364 SV
-378 EALRQWLAQDAQR
+378 L
-391 ASQGLPEQPLGV
+391 SQGVQ
-403 ATLQGELAGRRRRT
+403 
-417 LPEPLPAEPQEE
+417 
-429 GVDVTVAVM
+429 
-438 SYNNAEFL
+438 S
-446 AQTID
+446 
-451 SILAQEGVRLEVVVY
+451 LEVLVL
-466 DDCSKDDSLDVLKRY
+466 DNASLDETSEVMKSFATDPRVRFMRNRRNIGPSHNVLNGMRI
-481 AGEPRLH
+481 ATGQFMTVLMADDILLSGHFLRLLPLLQEH
-488 FEVNAQNLGMTG
+488 PE
-500 NYNKCVAA
+500 
-508 GRGRY
+508 
-513 VVVLGSDDVLYPGH
+513 S
-527 LASLVEAMDASPQA
+527 
-541 ALGYTQCYWIDEKG
+541 ALGYAPVNYIDDQAAPLASP
-555 VRQQYADHP
+555 RHP
-564 GHRRASYCGGRD
+564 GHRLTDYVGDRN
-576 EVIDLLCFDNYITPS
+576 EVADLLVYDNYITPS
-591 AAMLRRS
+591 ATIIRRQ
-598 SLHLVALPEG
+598 ALLSGWSWNPRLKG
-608 GIHRHD
+608 
-614 MLAGDWELW
+614 AGDWDMAVQ
-623 IRLAHVAPDFVF
+623 LAERNPDFIF
-635 LRQPSVGY
+635 THIPGVGY
-643 RVHGGQISKSFYGSD
+643 RVHSEQHSTEFYAS
-658 RPLREHTEIL
+658 T
-668 ELCLDDAATRVR
+668 
-680 MRDAA
+680 
-685 QPIWQLYRQRIEAYS
+685 
-700 AEVRAPLQARID
+700 APLEDHILIVEGVFERGAERQLSGRELDVAAHLRGRLGQYPNEKHSPLGARVQSLCVRLE
-712 AIRRALLEQSA
+712 ALAALGERA
-723 DDSVAQCL
+723 L

-747 ALASVGTQT
+747 ALASVGSQT

-774 LLAVYDFPITYI
+774 LLAAYDFPITYI

-802 KQARGRYVVYL
+802 ALARGRYIVYL

-821 NHLVVLAEAFEQHP
+821 NHLAVLAEAFEQYP

-849 LENGQRIELGRG
+849 LENGQRLELGRG
-861 QPFKHE
+861 QPFKHQ

-872 RLFTQ
+872 RLFVQ

-887 PRSMLGEVGEFD
+887 PRQMLATVGEFD

-936 TSDDHMLGRERK
+936 PSDDHMLGRERK

-969 TRERGDML
+969 THERGDML
-977 QRLGISVDRG
+977 QRLGVSVEVRSKI
-987 TDVPTLQRWLA
+987 PTLQRWLA
-998 ERLPT
+998 ERIPT
-1003 KTENRLINQYLQEH
+1003 ETENRLINEYLQ
-1017 DGGPLIGIIVLDLDG
+1017 DQNGGPLIGIIVLDLEG
-1032 QSAPLM
+1032 QSPPLM

-1065 PKTSAGDKLHFVRL
+1065 PKTSAADKLHFVRL
-1079 SDASLA
+1079 SDETLAS
-1085 AQINHVVS
+1085 QINRVVN
-1093 ESDFSWFMLARA
+1093 ESDFAWFMLAHA

-1114 MIAGLELAANP
+1114 MVAGLELAANP

-1146 FLPSFNLDLLLSFPL
+1146 FLPGFNLDLLLSFPL
-1161 VMARHWLFRRDV
+1161 VMARHWLYRRDM
-1173 FLAVGGFD
+1173 FLAAGAFD
-1181 AQFAEALEFD
+1181 AEFPEAFEFE

-1198 AQGLLGLGH
+1198 QEGLVGLGH
-1207 VDEPLLITDAPALRD
+1207 VDEPLLITDAPALQD

-1230 ERHLAQRGYQARVIP
+1230 ERHLAQRGYQARVVP

-1258 NTPLVSIIIAIDAS
+1258 NTPLVSIIIAVDTS
-1272 LACLQRCL
+1272 LVCLQRCL
-1280 ESLLEKTRYAHYEI
+1280 DSVLEKTRYGHYEI
-1294 LFGAHD
+1294 LFGAHQ
-1300 ALDADTQVWLQG
+1300 AMDADTQVWLQG
-1312 IAGLADARLR
+1312 IADLADARLR
-1322 VVSAGDIVQA
+1322 VVAAADITQA
-1332 QNQAAMAAQGE
+1332 QHQAALAAQGE
-1343 YLLLLSAESVAVSE
+1343 YLLLLSGEAVAVSDS
-1357 AWLDELL
+1357 WLDELL

-1432 VRAEIFRQLGGLDT
+1432 VRAEIYHQVGGLDT
-1446 TLNAYRDVDFC
+1446 TLSAYRDVDFC
-1457 LRVRA
+1457 LRVRS

-1470 AHAVLMHEHVYREP
+1470 AHAVLMHDHVYQEA
-1484 DVAEQDALYERHLAD
+1484 DVAEQDALYERHLPD

-1517 DLEVDSGLTW
+1517 DLEADAGLTW
-1527 SPLSWRPLPV
+1527 RPLSWRPLPV

-1560 KESGMADGM
+1560 KEHGMVDGM

-1687 MRRRGRK
+1687 KRQRGRK

-1718 LAGEVEWVFMGMCPE
+1718 LAGEVEWVFMGMCPDR
-1733 VIRPYVHEMHVGV
+1733 IRPYVQELHAGV
-1746 AIDLYPAALASL
+1746 AIDLYPAALARL

-1790 VICSDLVCYQGALPV
+1790 VVCSDLVCYQGALPV

-1819 RMHISDLDASAR
+1819 RMHISDLEASAR

-1840 QHGWMLDGENLEVWR
+1840 QDGWMLDGANIEAWR
-1855 ASWSPD
+1855 ASWLPD

>member
-1 MPQGSHL
+1 MTGDMMQSDVMVGGRCLGKPWRVGISGVACDNPDHLFVLGDASWKALLRELPLQQLKVYGDAHGLIFERVVTGQEVIYDALLLVSDTRGGAPLATSYLQVRRYLLLRGQQSRFSAEQEVSFARIFLPLGEPFTDGRLVCLNPPLNLPATPASAPQWKICADTPELPGLLSSQWRECLESGDVPVHVGEWSVPVWVPPGSYIDASDCVDEADREARCNERLTSAAAVLAAFCTDKSSYPYSTECWIAALTAAIAGDAAAVCGSGPLL
-8 SDAVVSARVVPARSA
+8 SVIIPAYNYGRFLKQTISSVLDQGYEDIEILVLDNASTDGTSEVVASFAKESCVRYLRNSRNVGPSYNVLNGIQIAQGRYLSLLMADDYYNPGYLSRLLPRLLRKPEAVVGYTSISWVNERGQALAAPRHPGYHCEDYDGGRNEV
-23 KGCADLAELAAAE
+23 AELLIHDNYIPPSATLIQRE
-36 SWSPAPLEMVGFSL
+36 PLLQVWRRDPQLNG
-50 PESVRQARQRMLAQ
+50 
-64 YRGRFHDVRLVAG
+64 AG
-77 MAGIGDIAHGEYVC
+77 DWLSM
-91 DGVYDNLGRLN
+91 
-102 NAWYEKHGLRLDDS
+102 
-116 GACEFFSGKG
+116 
-126 EPLQVASAI
+126 LQVA
-135 SFFGWENGNYAHW
+135 
-148 LSEKLGRFYWIEQ
+148 EK
-161 ADLPQDTVVLVE
+161 
-173 AGLPASIMDAL
+173 
-184 ALFWP
+184 
-189 RERTVCVQPGRACQV
+189 
-204 DVLHHFSDTA
+204 H
-214 DIWEPRAGYVYRG
+214 
-227 DEYHLYPPAIAWMA
+227 
-241 SRVRT
+241 
-246 RCSALDGRDRA
+246 
-257 YLIRPPGGNGRTI
+257 
-270 VNQQELIRQLNGEG
+270 
-284 FQAFQPE
+284 
-291 VRDFASQVRALAG
+291 
-304 CELAILG
+304 
-311 SGAAAANLLWMP
+311 
-323 RGGTL
+323 
-328 VMLIQD
+328 
-334 NPQMWYWF
+334 
-342 FHALAA
+342 
-348 AVGVR
+348 
-353 LVYHPVKGLPG
+353 
-364 THSVVYHWNVEIPI
+364 
-378 EALRQWLAQDAQR
+378 
-391 ASQGLPEQPLGV
+391 
-403 ATLQGELAGRRRRT
+403 
-417 LPEPLPAEPQEE
+417 
-429 GVDVTVAVM
+429 
-438 SYNNAEFL
+438 
-446 AQTID
+446 
-451 SILAQEGVRLEVVVY
+451 
-466 DDCSKDDSLDVLKRY
+466 
-481 AGEPRLH
+481 
-488 FEVNAQNLGMTG
+488 
-500 NYNKCVAA
+500 
-508 GRGRY
+508 
-513 VVVLGSDDVLYPGH
+513 
-527 LASLVEAMDASPQA
+527 
-541 ALGYTQCYWIDEKG
+541 
-555 VRQQYADHP
+555 
-564 GHRRASYCGGRD
+564 
-576 EVIDLLCFDNYITPS
+576 
-591 AAMLRRS
+591 
-598 SLHLVALPEG
+598 
-608 GIHRHD
+608 
-614 MLAGDWELW
+614 
-623 IRLAHVAPDFVF
+623 PDFVF
-635 LRQPSVGY
+635 LSEPGVTYRAHAAQLSTEFYASSAPLADHIRLVEGLFERNAESKLRGRELDVAAHLRRRLALYPSEVDSPL
-643 RVHGGQISKSFYGSD
+643 GG
-658 RPLREHTEIL
+658 
-668 ELCLDDAATRVR
+668 RVR
-680 MRDAA
+680 N
-685 QPIWQLYRQRIEAYS
+685 LCE
-700 AEVRAPLQARID
+700 
-712 AIRRALLEQSA
+712 LLEALAALGES
-723 DDSVAQCL
+723 SL

-747 ALASVGTQT
+747 ALASVGCQT

-774 LLAVYDFPITYI
+774 LLAAYDFPITYI

-802 KQARGRYVVYL
+802 ALARGRYIVYL

-821 NHLVVLAEAFEQHP
+821 NHLAVLAEAFEQHP

-849 LENGQRIELGRG
+849 LEDGQRIELARG

-872 RLFTQ
+872 RLFVQ

-887 PRSMLGEVGEFD
+887 PRQMLATVGEFD
-899 TGLAA
+899 TSLAA

-922 VPVVTSE
+922 VPMVTSE
-929 VHTREQS
+929 VHTREPGAGG
-936 TSDDHMLGRERK
+936 DHMLGRERK

-958 QRYPGSDSEVL
+958 QRYLGSESEVL
-969 TRERGDML
+969 KRERGDML
-977 QRLGISVDRG
+977 QRLGISADRG
-987 TDVPTLQRWLA
+987 ADVPALQRWLA
-998 ERLPT
+998 ARLPT
-1003 KTENRLINQYLQEH
+1003 AVENRLVNEYLQEH

-1032 QSAPLM
+1032 QSVPLM

-1044 IGERCLYATLKIV
+1044 IGERCLYSTLKIV

-1085 AQINHVVS
+1085 AQINHIVS

-1105 GDEFTPSGL
+1105 GDEFTSSGL
-1114 MIAGLELAANP
+1114 MVVGLELAANP

-1132 DQLQRLPDG
+1132 DHLQRLPDG

-1173 FLAVGGFD
+1173 FLAAGGFD
-1181 AQFAEALEFD
+1181 TQFAEALEFD
-1191 LLTRLIE
+1191 LLVRLIE
-1198 AQGLLGLGH
+1198 GQGLVGLGH

-1222 NPDERRVI
+1222 NPGERRVI
-1230 ERHLAQRGYQARVIP
+1230 ERHLAQRGYQARVVP

-1258 NTPLVSIIIAIDAS
+1258 NTPLVSIIIAVDTS
-1272 LACLQRCL
+1272 LVCLQRCL
-1280 ESLLEKTRYAHYEI
+1280 DSVFEKTRYGHYEI
-1294 LFGAHD
+1294 LFGAHQTM
-1300 ALDADTQVWLQG
+1300 DADTQGWLQG
-1312 IAGLADARLR
+1312 IADLADARLR
-1322 VVSAGDIVQA
+1322 VVAAADVTQA
-1332 QNQAAMAAQGE
+1332 QHQAALAAQGE
-1343 YLLLLSAESVAVSE
+1343 YLLLLSGEAVAVSDS
-1357 AWLDELL
+1357 WLDELL

-1373 VVGGKLLS
+1373 VVSGKLLS

-1432 VRAEIFRQLGGLDT
+1432 VRADIYDQVGGLDT
-1446 TLNAYRDVDFC
+1446 TLSAYRDVDFC
-1457 LRVRA
+1457 LRVRS

-1470 AHAVLMHEHVYREP
+1470 AHAVLMHDHVYREP
-1484 DVAEQDALYERHLAD
+1484 DVAEQDALYERHLPV

-1517 DLEVDSGLTW
+1517 DLEADAGLTW
-1527 SPLSWRPLPV
+1527 RPLSWRPLPV
-1537 VLAHP
+1537 ILAHP

-1560 KESGMADGM
+1560 KEHGMVDGM

-1611 FTIYELDD
+1611 FTVYELDD
-1619 YLPNLPLKSVHRP
+1619 YLPNLPLKSVHRA

-1660 EAFAGLHGDIRVVEN
+1660 EAFAGLHADIRVIEN
-1675 RLPVDWWSGLSS
+1675 LLPVDWWSGLSS
-1687 MRRRGRK
+1687 KRQRGRK

-1718 LAGEVEWVFMGMCPE
+1718 LAGEVEWVFMGMCPDR
-1733 VIRPYVHEMHVGV
+1733 IRPYVHELHAGV
-1746 AIDLYPAALASL
+1746 AIDQYPAALARL

-1790 VICSDLVCYQGALPV
+1790 VVCSDLVCYQGALPV

-1819 RMHISDLDASAR
+1819 RMHVSDLEASAR

-1840 QHGWMLDGENLEVWR
+1840 QDSWMLDGANIEAWR
-1855 ASWSPD
+1855 ASWLPD

>member
-1 MPQGSHL
+1 MQSEVMVGGRCLDKPWRVGIAGVACDDPEQLFVLDEASWPPLLLELPWRQLQAYGDAHGLIFERVVTGQEVTHDALLLVAGVPAGPSLVTANPQVRRYLLLRGAQPRFSAEQEASFARIFLPLGEPFTDGRLVCLNQPLNLPVSPSSAPHWVICADAPELPGLLSPQWRECLEKGRVPVHLGGWSVPEWLPLGSYIDARGCVGEPEINARCNAQVSAAAAVLQAFFTDRRSYLHSIECWIATLTAAIAGDAASVRGSVLLL
-8 SDAVVSARVVPARSA
+8 SVIIPTYNHGRFLRQAVSSVLEQGLQDIEILVLDNASTDGTPEIMRAYADEPRVRYLRNPRNVGPSYNVLNGIQIARGRYLSMLMADDFYNPGYLSRLLPRLLQKPDAVVGYTAIRWVNEQGEALAAPRHPGYRNDDYDGGRNEV
-23 KGCADLAELAAAE
+23 AELLIHDNYIPPSAA
-36 SWSPAPLEMVGFSL
+36 LI
-50 PESVRQARQRMLAQ
+50 QREPFLQ
-64 YRGRFHDVRLVAG
+64 VWRRDPQLNGAG
-77 MAGIGDIAHGEYVC
+77 DWLSM
-91 DGVYDNLGRLN
+91 
-102 NAWYEKHGLRLDDS
+102 
-116 GACEFFSGKG
+116 
-126 EPLQVASAI
+126 LQVA
-135 SFFGWENGNYAHW
+135 
-148 LSEKLGRFYWIEQ
+148 EKY
-161 ADLPQDTVVLVE
+161 
-173 AGLPASIMDAL
+173 
-184 ALFWP
+184 
-189 RERTVCVQPGRACQV
+189 
-204 DVLHHFSDTA
+204 
-214 DIWEPRAGYVYRG
+214 
-227 DEYHLYPPAIAWMA
+227 
-241 SRVRT
+241 
-246 RCSALDGRDRA
+246 
-257 YLIRPPGGNGRTI
+257 
-270 VNQQELIRQLNGEG
+270 
-284 FQAFQPE
+284 
-291 VRDFASQVRALAG
+291 
-304 CELAILG
+304 
-311 SGAAAANLLWMP
+311 
-323 RGGTL
+323 
-328 VMLIQD
+328 
-334 NPQMWYWF
+334 
-342 FHALAA
+342 
-348 AVGVR
+348 
-353 LVYHPVKGLPG
+353 
-364 THSVVYHWNVEIPI
+364 
-378 EALRQWLAQDAQR
+378 
-391 ASQGLPEQPLGV
+391 
-403 ATLQGELAGRRRRT
+403 
-417 LPEPLPAEPQEE
+417 
-429 GVDVTVAVM
+429 
-438 SYNNAEFL
+438 
-446 AQTID
+446 
-451 SILAQEGVRLEVVVY
+451 
-466 DDCSKDDSLDVLKRY
+466 
-481 AGEPRLH
+481 
-488 FEVNAQNLGMTG
+488 
-500 NYNKCVAA
+500 
-508 GRGRY
+508 
-513 VVVLGSDDVLYPGH
+513 
-527 LASLVEAMDASPQA
+527 
-541 ALGYTQCYWIDEKG
+541 
-555 VRQQYADHP
+555 
-564 GHRRASYCGGRD
+564 
-576 EVIDLLCFDNYITPS
+576 
-591 AAMLRRS
+591 
-598 SLHLVALPEG
+598 
-608 GIHRHD
+608 
-614 MLAGDWELW
+614 
-623 IRLAHVAPDFVF
+623 PDFVF
-635 LRQPSVGY
+635 LSEPGVTYRSHAAQLSTEFYSSSAPLADHIRLVEGVFERNAEGKLRGRELDVAAHLRRRLALYPSEVD
-643 RVHGGQISKSFYGSD
+643 S
-658 RPLREHTEIL
+658 PLGM
-668 ELCLDDAATRVR
+668 RVR
-680 MRDAA
+680 NLCERLEALAA
-685 QPIWQLYRQRIEAYS
+685 LGES
-700 AEVRAPLQARID
+700 
-712 AIRRALLEQSA
+712 S
-723 DDSVAQCL
+723 L

-747 ALASVGTQT
+747 ALASVGSQT

-774 LLAVYDFPITYI
+774 LLAAYDFPITYI

-802 KQARGRYVVYL
+802 ALARGRYIVYL

-821 NHLVVLAEAFEQHP
+821 NHLAVLAEAFEQYP

-849 LENGQRIELGRG
+849 LENGQRLELGRG
-861 QPFKHE
+861 QPFKHQ

-872 RLFTQ
+872 RLFVQ

-887 PRSMLGEVGEFD
+887 PRQMLATVGEFD
-899 TGLAA
+899 TSLAA

-969 TRERGDML
+969 THERGDML
-977 QRLGISVDRG
+977 QRLGVSVEVRSKI
-987 TDVPTLQRWLA
+987 PTLQRWLA
-998 ERLPT
+998 ERIPT
-1003 KTENRLINQYLQEH
+1003 ETENRLINEYLQ
-1017 DGGPLIGIIVLDLDG
+1017 DQNGGPLIGIIVLDLEG
-1032 QSAPLM
+1032 QSPPLM

-1057 VLTSSADV
+1057 VLTSSLEAPV
-1065 PKTSAGDKLHFVRL
+1065 TSAADKLHFVRL
-1079 SDASLA
+1079 SDETLAS
-1085 AQINHVVS
+1085 QINRVVN
-1093 ESDFSWFMLARA
+1093 ESDFAWFMLAHA

-1114 MIAGLELAANP
+1114 MVAGLELAANP

-1146 FLPSFNLDLLLSFPL
+1146 FLPGFNLDLLLSFPL
-1161 VMARHWLFRRDV
+1161 VMARHWLYRRDL

-1181 AQFAEALEFD
+1181 AEFPEAFEFE

-1198 AQGLLGLGH
+1198 QEGLVGLGH
-1207 VDEPLLITDAPALRD
+1207 VDEPLLITDAPALQD

-1230 ERHLAQRGYQARVIP
+1230 ERHLAQRGYQARVVP

-1258 NTPLVSIIIAIDAS
+1258 NTPLVSIIIAVDTS
-1272 LACLQRCL
+1272 LVCLQRCL
-1280 ESLLEKTRYAHYEI
+1280 DSVLEKTRYEHYEI
-1294 LFGAHD
+1294 LFGAHQ
-1300 ALDADTQVWLQG
+1300 AMDADTQVWLQG
-1312 IAGLADARLR
+1312 IADLADARLR
-1322 VVSAGDIVQA
+1322 VVAAADITQA
-1332 QNQAAMAAQGE
+1332 QHQAALAAQGE
-1343 YLLLLSAESVAVSE
+1343 YLLLLSGEAVAVSDG
-1357 AWLDELL
+1357 WLDELL

-1432 VRAEIFRQLGGLDT
+1432 VRAEIYHQVGGLDT
-1446 TLNAYRDVDFC
+1446 TLSAYRDVDFC
-1457 LRVRA
+1457 LRVRS

-1470 AHAVLMHEHVYREP
+1470 AHAVLMHDHVYREA
-1484 DVAEQDALYERHLAD
+1484 DVAEQDALYERHLPD

-1517 DLEVDSGLTW
+1517 DLEADAGLTW
-1527 SPLSWRPLPV
+1527 RPLSWRPLPV
-1537 VLAHP
+1537 ILAHP

-1560 KESGMADGM
+1560 KEHGMVDGM

-1687 MRRRGRK
+1687 KRQRGRK

-1718 LAGEVEWVFMGMCPE
+1718 LAGEVEWVFMGMCPDR
-1733 VIRPYVHEMHVGV
+1733 IRPYVQELHAGV
-1746 AIDLYPAALASL
+1746 AIDLYPAALARL

-1790 VICSDLVCYQGALPV
+1790 VVCSDLVCYQGALPV

-1819 RMHISDLDASAR
+1819 RMHISDLEASAR

-1840 QHGWMLDGENLEVWR
+1840 QDGWMLDGANIEAWR
-1855 ASWSPD
+1855 ASWLPD

>member
-1 MPQGSHL
+1 MTGGNVMDWASIAGGRCQGEPW
-8 SDAVVSARVVPARSA
+8 RV
-23 KGCADLAELAAAE
+23 GI
-36 SWSPAPLEMVGFSL
+36 
-50 PESVRQARQRMLAQ
+50 
-64 YRGRFHDVRLVAG
+64 
-77 MAGIGDIAHGEYVC
+77 AGINPGVEGEAFLLN
-91 DGVYDNLGRLN
+91 DEHWARLL
-102 NAWYEKHGLRLDDS
+102 ALLPL
-116 GACEFFSGKG
+116 
-126 EPLQVASAI
+126 EPLQIYGDANGLRFERLTASTTQGNHDAVLFVEQDFSGQGVLNI
-135 SFFGWENGNYAHW
+135 SADVRRYLMRLEHADGAKGAYD
-148 LSEKLGRFYWIEQ
+148 RFDRVFLPAREAFQGQHLIRLNQ
-161 ADLPQDTVVLVE
+161 PLDVPLADLPLRPFFNNRAHVFGRDGDKLEHAHFAVCDADAELVGWLSPQWQE
-173 AGLPASIMDAL
+173 CLLYGAVPVHNAVAPVPDWFPADCYVDGTAFANDAELYAFLDAMVWNDYQAL
-184 ALFWP
+184 AARLRSFLMQGSARPDERIYPYTIDFWINAL
-189 RERTVCVQPGRACQV
+189 TSG
-204 DVLHHFSDTA
+204 
-214 DIWEPRAGYVYRG
+214 I
-227 DEYHLYPPAIAWMA
+227 
-241 SRVRT
+241 
-246 RCSALDGRDRA
+246 ALD
-257 YLIRPPGGNGRTI
+257 
-270 VNQQELIRQLNGEG
+270 
-284 FQAFQPE
+284 
-291 VRDFASQVRALAG
+291 ASQVRGDELLLSVVIPAFNYARYLEQAVRSLLSQGVDSIEVLVLDNASTDDTQGVMAG
-304 CELAILG
+304 F
-311 SGAAAANLLWMP
+311 AANP
-323 RGGTL
+323 RVRYMRNRRNFGAGNNSHNGFWAAKGKY
-328 VMLIQD
+328 LILFMAD
-334 NPQMWYWF
+334 DFMNPGHVSRILPAMERD
-342 FHALAA
+342 ARI
-348 AVGVR
+348 AVGYSPISWVNEQGKP
-353 LVYHPVKGLPG
+353 LVG
-364 THSVVYHWNVEIPI
+364 
-378 EALRQWLAQDAQR
+378 
-391 ASQGLPEQPLGV
+391 
-403 ATLQGELAGRRRRT
+403 
-417 LPEPLPAEPQEE
+417 
-429 GVDVTVAVM
+429 
-438 SYNNAEFL
+438 
-446 AQTID
+446 
-451 SILAQEGVRLEVVVY
+451 
-466 DDCSKDDSLDVLKRY
+466 
-481 AGEPRLH
+481 PR
-488 FEVNAQNLGMTG
+488 
-500 NYNKCVAA
+500 
-508 GRGRY
+508 
-513 VVVLGSDDVLYPGH
+513 
-527 LASLVEAMDASPQA
+527 
-541 ALGYTQCYWIDEKG
+541 
-555 VRQQYADHP
+555 HP
-564 GHRRASYCGGRD
+564 GHREADYIGGRN
-576 EVIDLLCFDNYITPS
+576 EVADLLVYDNYITPS
-591 AAMLRRS
+591 AAIIRREAFFEAWQRDIRIRGS
-598 SLHLVALPEG
+598 
-608 GIHRHD
+608 
-614 MLAGDWELW
+614 GDWQLMVT
-623 IRLAHVAPDFVF
+623 LAERFPDFVF
-635 LRQPSVGY
+635 TTLPGVSY
-643 RVHGGQISKSFYGSD
+643 RVHGAQHSNEFYGTSA
-658 RPLREHTEIL
+658 PLEGHLCIL
-668 ELCLDDAATRVR
+668 EGVFERGREELLSGRAREVAEQLRRRLEQHPNERENQLGVRVR
-680 MRDAA
+680 KLCERLDGLA
-685 QPIWQLYRQRIEAYS
+685 REGES
-700 AEVRAPLQARID
+700 A
-712 AIRRALLEQSA
+712 
-723 DDSVAQCL
+723 L

-739 NRPDLLKD
+739 NRPDLLQD
-747 ALASVGTQT
+747 ALASVGSQQ

-786 RQGRNQGLSA
+786 RQGLNRGLSA

-802 KQARGRYVVYL
+802 KLATGRYIVYL

-821 NHLVVLAEAFEQHP
+821 NHLAVLAEAFEQHP
-835 GSVIYTGVE
+835 HSVVYTGVE
-844 YVNEK
+844 YVSER
-849 LENGQRIELGRG
+849 LEGGRRIELERS
-861 QPFKHE
+861 QPFRHE

-872 RLFTQ
+872 RLFAQ

-887 PRSMLGEVGEFD
+887 PRDMLGVVGEFD

-909 MLLRLATRYPFVH
+909 MLLRMATRYPFVH
-922 VPVVTSE
+922 VPVITSE
-929 VHTREQS
+929 VHTREQGAS
-936 TSDDHMLGRERK
+936 GDHMLGRERK

-958 QRYPGSDSEVL
+958 QRYPGSESEGL
-969 TRERGDML
+969 KHERGEML
-977 QRLGISVDRG
+977 QRLGISVNRRS
-987 TDVPTLQRWLA
+987 DVPTLQRWLA

-1003 KTENRLINQYLQEH
+1003 EMENRLINLYLQKHE
-1017 DGGPLIGIIVLDLDG
+1017 GGPLIGIIVLDLDG
-1032 QSAPLM
+1032 QSPQLM

-1079 SDASLA
+1079 NDENLAS
-1085 AQINHVVS
+1085 QINRVVS
-1093 ESDFSWFMLARA
+1093 DSDFSWFMLARA

-1114 MIAGLELAANP
+1114 MVAGLELAANP

-1161 VMARHWLFRRDV
+1161 IMARHWLFRRDV
-1173 FLAVGGFD
+1173 FLGVGGFD

-1191 LLTRLIE
+1191 LLVRLIE

-1207 VDEPLLITDAPALRD
+1207 VDEPLLIIDAPALQD

-1230 ERHLAQRGYQARVIP
+1230 ERHLAQRGYQARVLP

-1258 NTPLVSIIIAIDAS
+1258 STPLVSIIIAVDAP
-1272 LACLQRCL
+1272 LASLQRCL
-1280 ESLLEKTRYAHYEI
+1280 DSLLEKTLYAHYEI
-1294 LFGAHD
+1294 LLGAHD
-1300 ALDADTQVWLQG
+1300 GLDADTQAWLQG
-1312 IAGLADARLR
+1312 IASLANARLR
-1322 VVSAGDIVQA
+1322 VVSAGDIMLA

-1343 YLLLLSAESVAVSE
+1343 YLLLLSGESVAVSE

-1432 VRAEIFRQLGGLDT
+1432 VRTDIFRQLGGLDV
-1446 TLNAYRDVDFC
+1446 TLSAYRDVDFC

-1484 DVAEQDALYERHLAD
+1484 DVGEQDALYERHLPD

-1517 DLEVDSGLTW
+1517 DLEIDSGLTW
-1527 SPLSWRPLPV
+1527 RPLSWRPLPV

-1574 LQVPDLERLDPDV
+1574 LHVPDLERFDPDI

-1619 YLPNLPLKSVHRP
+1619 YLPNLPLKSVHRA

-1660 EAFAGLHGDIRVVEN
+1660 EAFAGLHSDIRVIEN

-1687 MRRRGRK
+1687 KRQRGRK

-1709 ELITDVVKE
+1709 ELIADVVKA

-1733 VIRPYVHEMHVGV
+1733 NIRPYVHEMHAGV
-1746 AIDLYPAALASL
+1746 AIDLYPAALARL

-1790 VICSDLVCYQGALPV
+1790 VVCSDLVCYQGVLPV

-1819 RMHISDLDASAR
+1819 RMHISDLDASAK
-1831 MGDELRRQV
+1831 MGDELRKHV
-1840 QHGWMLDGENLEVWR
+1840 QESWMLEGVNLEAWR
-1855 ASWSPD
+1855 ASWLPD

>member
-1 MPQGSHL
+1 MTGDMMQSDVMVGGRCLGKPWRVGIAGIACDNPEHLFVLGDASWEALLRELPLQQLKAYGDTHGLIFERLMTGQEVIYDALLLVSVARGGAPLATSYLQVRRYLLLRGQQSRFSAEQEVSFARIFLPLGEPFTDGRLVCLNPPLNLPATPASALQWKICADTPELPGLLSPQWRECLENGDVPVHVGGWSVPVWVPPGSYIDASDCVDEVDREARCNERVTSAAAVLAAFCTDKSSYPYSTECWIAALTAAIAGDAAAVRGSEPLL
-8 SDAVVSARVVPARSA
+8 SVIIPAYNYGRFLKQTISSVLDQGYDDIEILVLDNASTDGTSEVVASFAKESCVRYLRNSRNVGPSYNVLNGIQIAQGRYLSLLMADDYYNPGYLSRLLPRLLRKPEAVVGYTSIRWVNEQGQALAAPRHPGYHCEDYDGGRNEV
-23 KGCADLAELAAAE
+23 AELLIHDNYIPPSATLIQRE
-36 SWSPAPLEMVGFSL
+36 PLLQVWRRDPQLNG
-50 PESVRQARQRMLAQ
+50 
-64 YRGRFHDVRLVAG
+64 AG
-77 MAGIGDIAHGEYVC
+77 DWLSM
-91 DGVYDNLGRLN
+91 
-102 NAWYEKHGLRLDDS
+102 
-116 GACEFFSGKG
+116 
-126 EPLQVASAI
+126 LQVA
-135 SFFGWENGNYAHW
+135 
-148 LSEKLGRFYWIEQ
+148 EKY
-161 ADLPQDTVVLVE
+161 
-173 AGLPASIMDAL
+173 
-184 ALFWP
+184 
-189 RERTVCVQPGRACQV
+189 
-204 DVLHHFSDTA
+204 
-214 DIWEPRAGYVYRG
+214 
-227 DEYHLYPPAIAWMA
+227 
-241 SRVRT
+241 
-246 RCSALDGRDRA
+246 
-257 YLIRPPGGNGRTI
+257 
-270 VNQQELIRQLNGEG
+270 
-284 FQAFQPE
+284 
-291 VRDFASQVRALAG
+291 
-304 CELAILG
+304 
-311 SGAAAANLLWMP
+311 
-323 RGGTL
+323 
-328 VMLIQD
+328 
-334 NPQMWYWF
+334 
-342 FHALAA
+342 
-348 AVGVR
+348 
-353 LVYHPVKGLPG
+353 
-364 THSVVYHWNVEIPI
+364 
-378 EALRQWLAQDAQR
+378 
-391 ASQGLPEQPLGV
+391 
-403 ATLQGELAGRRRRT
+403 
-417 LPEPLPAEPQEE
+417 
-429 GVDVTVAVM
+429 
-438 SYNNAEFL
+438 
-446 AQTID
+446 
-451 SILAQEGVRLEVVVY
+451 
-466 DDCSKDDSLDVLKRY
+466 
-481 AGEPRLH
+481 
-488 FEVNAQNLGMTG
+488 
-500 NYNKCVAA
+500 
-508 GRGRY
+508 
-513 VVVLGSDDVLYPGH
+513 
-527 LASLVEAMDASPQA
+527 
-541 ALGYTQCYWIDEKG
+541 
-555 VRQQYADHP
+555 
-564 GHRRASYCGGRD
+564 
-576 EVIDLLCFDNYITPS
+576 
-591 AAMLRRS
+591 
-598 SLHLVALPEG
+598 
-608 GIHRHD
+608 
-614 MLAGDWELW
+614 
-623 IRLAHVAPDFVF
+623 PDFVF
-635 LRQPSVGY
+635 LSEPGVTYRSHAAQLSTEFYSSSAPLADHIRLVEGLFERNAEGKLRGRELDVAAHLRRRLALYPSEL
-643 RVHGGQISKSFYGSD
+643 GS
-658 RPLREHTEIL
+658 L
-668 ELCLDDAATRVR
+668 LDVRVR
-680 MRDAA
+680 NLCEQLEALAA
-685 QPIWQLYRQRIEAYS
+685 SGES
-700 AEVRAPLQARID
+700 A
-712 AIRRALLEQSA
+712 
-723 DDSVAQCL
+723 L

-739 NRPDLLKD
+739 NRPDLLQD
-747 ALASVGTQT
+747 ALASVGSQT

-774 LLAVYDFPITYI
+774 LLAAHDFPITYI

-802 KQARGRYVVYL
+802 ALARGRYIVYL

-821 NHLVVLAEAFEQHP
+821 NHLAVLAAAFEQHP

-849 LENGQRIELGRG
+849 LKDGRRMELSRG

-872 RLFTQ
+872 RLFVQ

-887 PRSMLGEVGEFD
+887 PRQMLATVGEFD
-899 TGLAA
+899 TSLAA

-969 TRERGDML
+969 THERGDML
-977 QRLGISVDRG
+977 QRLGVSVEVRSKI
-987 TDVPTLQRWLA
+987 PTLQRWLA

-1003 KTENRLINQYLQEH
+1003 EMENRLINQYLQEH
-1017 DGGPLIGIIVLDLDG
+1017 DGGPLIGIIVLDVEG

-1079 SDASLA
+1079 NDENQAS
-1085 AQINHVVS
+1085 QVNRVVN
-1093 ESDFSWFMLARA
+1093 ESDFAWLMLARA

-1114 MIAGLELAANP
+1114 MVAGLELAANP

-1173 FLAVGGFD
+1173 FLAAGGFD
-1181 AQFAEALEFD
+1181 GEFAEALEFD
-1191 LLTRLIE
+1191 LLVRLIE
-1198 AQGLLGLGH
+1198 EQGLVGLGH
-1207 VDEPLLITDAPALRD
+1207 VDEPLLITDAPALQD
-1222 NPDERRVI
+1222 SPDERRVI
-1230 ERHLAQRGYQARVIP
+1230 ERHLAQRGYQARVVP

-1258 NTPLVSIIIAIDAS
+1258 NTPLVSIIIAVDGP
-1272 LACLQRCL
+1272 LAFLQRCL
-1280 ESLLEKTRYAHYEI
+1280 DSLLEKTRYSHYEV
-1294 LFGAHD
+1294 LLAAHD
-1300 ALDADTQVWLQG
+1300 GLDASTQAWLLG
-1312 IAGLADARLR
+1312 LVGLADSRLK
-1322 VVSAGDIVQA
+1322 VVSASDIALA
-1332 QNQAAMAAQGE
+1332 QNKAAMVAQGE
-1343 YLLLLSAESVAVSE
+1343 YLLLLSGESVAVSE
-1357 AWLDELL
+1357 SWLDELL

-1373 VVGGKLLS
+1373 VVGAKLLS
-1381 GDGRI
+1381 SDGRI
-1386 DQAGL
+1386 DHAGL
-1391 LLGLRGPA
+1391 LLGLRGPV

-1432 VRAEIFRQLGGLDT
+1432 VRADIFRQLGGLDT

-1484 DVAEQDALYERHLAD
+1484 EVAEQDALYERHLAD

-1517 DLEVDSGLTW
+1517 DLESDSGLTW
-1527 SPLSWRPLPV
+1527 RPLSWRPLPV

-1560 KESGMADGM
+1560 KEGGMVDGM

-1619 YLPNLPLKSVHRP
+1619 YLPNLPLKSVHRA

-1675 RLPVDWWSGLSS
+1675 RLPLDWWSGLTSK
-1687 MRRRGRK
+1687 RQRGRK

-1733 VIRPYVHEMHVGV
+1733 IIRPYVHEMHVGV

-1790 VICSDLVCYQGALPV
+1790 VICSDLVCYRGALPV

-1840 QHGWMLDGENLEVWR
+1840 LGDWMLDGENIEVWR
-1855 ASWSPD
+1855 ASWLPD

>member
-1 MPQGSHL
+1 MEWSVMAGGRCLGEPWRVGIAGLACGDPEQIFVLSEADWLGLVQQLPWEQLKAYGDANGLMFEPVSQADSDGYDGLLLVVGSREQQPLLALTPQVRRYLLLRGEQARFPA
-8 SDAVVSARVVPARSA
+8 DVEATFARVFAPASEPFTDGHLVCLNQPLVSPAAYTDGRALNEPRLLVCDDQPVFSGWLSKKWCECIAAGHVPLHRGSWPVPDWVPAGTYVEGHTFSNQETLDRYWAENGREVAGALKAFLIGKSSYPYSSDCWIAALTAAIAGDAAKVRETAPLLTVIIPTYNHGRFLGQAVRSVLEQGYEDIEILVLDNA
-23 KGCADLAELAAAE
+23 STDGTEEVVRAFASDSRIRYLCNRRNIGPSYNVLNGIQIATGRYLSMLMADDFYNQGYLSRLLPRLLASPESAVGYTSIRWVNEQGQELAVPRHPGYRADDYIGGRNEVADLLT
-36 SWSPAPLEMVGFSL
+36 
-50 PESVRQARQRMLAQ
+50 
-64 YRGRFHDVRLVAG
+64 
-77 MAGIGDIAHGEYVC
+77 
-91 DGVYDNLGRLN
+91 YDNYIPPSAALIR
-102 NAWYEKHGLRLDDS
+102 R
-116 GACEFFSGKG
+116 
-126 EPLQVASAI
+126 EPL
-135 SFFGWENGNYAHW
+135 
-148 LSEKLGRFYWIEQ
+148 LK
-161 ADLPQDTVVLVE
+161 
-173 AGLPASIMDAL
+173 
-184 ALFWP
+184 
-189 RERTVCVQPGRACQV
+189 
-204 DVLHHFSDTA
+204 
-214 DIWEPRAGYVYRG
+214 
-227 DEYHLYPPAIAWMA
+227 AWK
-241 SRVRT
+241 
-246 RCSALDGRDRA
+246 RD
-257 YLIRPPGGNGRTI
+257 P
-270 VNQQELIRQLNGEG
+270 QLNGAGDWLSMVQVAEQYPEFVFLSDPGVTYRAHAAQLSTEFYASAAPLADHIRIVEG
-284 FQAFQPE
+284 VFE
-291 VRDFASQVRALAG
+291 RGTEEKIRGRERDISAHLLRRLAL
-304 CELAILG
+304 
-311 SGAAAANLLWMP
+311 
-323 RGGTL
+323 
-328 VMLIQD
+328 
-334 NPQMWYWF
+334 Y
-342 FHALAA
+342 
-348 AVGVR
+348 
-353 LVYHPVKGLPG
+353 
-364 THSVVYHWNVEIPI
+364 
-378 EALRQWLAQDAQR
+378 
-391 ASQGLPEQPLGV
+391 
-403 ATLQGELAGRRRRT
+403 
-417 LPEPLPAEPQEE
+417 PQEK
-429 GVDVTVAVM
+429 GSALNDRVTHLC
-438 SYNNAEFL
+438 E
-446 AQTID
+446 
-451 SILAQEGVRLEVVVY
+451 RLEV
-466 DDCSKDDSLDVLKRY
+466 L
-481 AGEPRLH
+481 AQQGE
-488 FEVNAQNLGMTG
+488 EV
-500 NYNKCVAA
+500 
-508 GRGRY
+508 
-513 VVVLGSDDVLYPGH
+513 
-527 LASLVEAMDASPQA
+527 
-541 ALGYTQCYWIDEKG
+541 
-555 VRQQYADHP
+555 
-564 GHRRASYCGGRD
+564 
-576 EVIDLLCFDNYITPS
+576 
-591 AAMLRRS
+591 
-598 SLHLVALPEG
+598 
-608 GIHRHD
+608 
-614 MLAGDWELW
+614 
-623 IRLAHVAPDFVF
+623 
-635 LRQPSVGY
+635 
-643 RVHGGQISKSFYGSD
+643 
-658 RPLREHTEIL
+658 
-668 ELCLDDAATRVR
+668 
-680 MRDAA
+680 
-685 QPIWQLYRQRIEAYS
+685 
-700 AEVRAPLQARID
+700 
-712 AIRRALLEQSA
+712 
-723 DDSVAQCL
+723 L

-747 ALASVGTQT
+747 ALASVGSQQ

-762 ILINDNGEPVEH
+762 ILINDNGEPVEY
-774 LLAVYDFPITYI
+774 LLATYDFPITYI
-786 RQGRNQGLSA
+786 RQGRNLGLSA

-802 KQARGRYVVYL
+802 KLASGRYIVYL

-821 NHLVVLAEAFEQHP
+821 NHLVVLAEAFEQYP
-835 GSVIYTGVE
+835 YSVVYTGVE
-844 YVNEK
+844 YVSEH
-849 LENGQRIELGRG
+849 LEGGQRIEVGRS
-861 QPFKHE
+861 QPFRHD

-872 RLFTQ
+872 RLFAQ

-887 PRSMLGEVGEFD
+887 PRDMLGVVGEFD

-936 TSDDHMLGRERK
+936 TSGDHMLGRERK

-958 QRYPGSDSEVL
+958 QRYPGSDSEIL
-969 TRERGDML
+969 KRERGGML
-977 QRLGISVDRG
+977 QRLGISVDRCA
-987 TDVPTLQRWLA
+987 DVPTLQRWLA

-1003 KTENRLINQYLQEH
+1003 ETENRLINQYLQEH

-1032 QSAPLM
+1032 QSQPLM

-1057 VLTSSADV
+1057 VLTSGGEV
-1065 PKTSAGDKLHFVRL
+1065 PSTSAGDKLHFVRL
-1079 SDASLA
+1079 NDESLA
-1085 AQINHVVS
+1085 SQINRVVN

-1191 LLTRLIE
+1191 LLVRLIE

-1207 VDEPLLITDAPALRD
+1207 VDEPLLIIDAPALRD

-1258 NTPLVSIIIAIDAS
+1258 STPLVSIIIAVDAP

-1280 ESLLEKTRYAHYEI
+1280 DSLLEKTRYVHYEI
-1294 LFGAHD
+1294 LLGAHD
-1300 ALDADTQVWLQG
+1300 GLDADTQAWLQE
-1312 IAGLADARLR
+1312 IASLADARLR
-1322 VVSAGDIVQA
+1322 VVSADDIVLA

-1343 YLLLLSAESVAVSE
+1343 YLLLLSGESVAVSE
-1357 AWLDELL
+1357 VWLDELL

-1432 VRAEIFRQLGGLDT
+1432 VRVEIFRQLGGLDI
-1446 TLNAYRDVDFC
+1446 TLSAYRDVDFC

-1484 DVAEQDALYERHLAD
+1484 DVREQDALYERHLPD

-1527 SPLSWRPLPV
+1527 RPLSWRPLPV

-1560 KESGMADGM
+1560 KDAGMADGM

-1574 LQVPDLERLDPDV
+1574 LQVPDVERLDPDI

-1603 RIKKFSRA
+1603 RIKKLSRA

-1619 YLPNLPLKSVHRP
+1619 YLPNLPLKSVHRA

-1660 EAFAGLHGDIRVVEN
+1660 EAFAGLHGDIRVIEN

-1687 MRRRGRK
+1687 KRQRGRK

-1709 ELITDVVKE
+1709 ELIADVVKE

-1733 VIRPYVHEMHVGV
+1733 IIRPYVHEMHVGV

-1790 VICSDLVCYQGALPV
+1790 VICSDLVCYRGALPV

-1819 RMHISDLDASAR
+1819 RMHISDLGASAK
-1831 MGDELRRQV
+1831 MGDELRKHV
-1840 QHGWMLDGENLEVWR
+1840 QEGWMLEGANLEAWR
-1855 ASWSPD
+1855 ASWLPD